1 MCYTNHIAQI
11 LADKTRKSIV
21 ISSAVFSYILNL
33 LADISFKRAVNEYL
47 MLERT
52 ANFMCQLIKKLLGH
66 GCKRRGLF
74 QPLWLAGCNKKDD
87 NFKLGD

>member
-1 MCYTNHIAQI
+1 MCYTNHIALI

-21 ISSAVFSYILNL
+21 ISSAVFSYIPHL

-52 ANFMCQLIKKLLGH
+52 ASFICQLIKKLLGH
-66 GCKRRGLF
+66 GCERRGLF
-74 QPLWLAGCNKKDD
+74 
-87 NFKLGD
+87 